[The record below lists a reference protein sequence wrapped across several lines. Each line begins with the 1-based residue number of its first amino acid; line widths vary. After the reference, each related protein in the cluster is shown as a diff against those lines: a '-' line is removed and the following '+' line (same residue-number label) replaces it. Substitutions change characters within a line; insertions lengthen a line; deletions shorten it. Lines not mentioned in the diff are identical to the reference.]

1 MFASGS
7 KLRTGNVILEIGN
20 WLFVLGMS
28 AYAVYHYIRSANR
41 LDLVLLSGVM
51 FIAYAAIGAQ
61 STMEIMPIGLALLLM
76 YIVIT
81 PDIRLYIVAG
91 ILSALSFLNIAQF
104 LSRSGFIRGVD
115 NAAFL
120 DFESKSAFMIIFSIL
135 TVAAAFY
142 LLYVAC
148 DITINS
154 YIKPIAKERDI
165 QSTDKQS

>member
-1 MFASGS
+1 
-7 KLRTGNVILEIGN
+7 
-20 WLFVLGMS
+20 
-28 AYAVYHYIRSANR
+28 
-41 LDLVLLSGVM
+41 M